1 MQRRGHTAV
10 PLASGELLVVGGYMF
25 NDPSGSPLRAERYDP
40 VTGTW
45 STVADTLHWHAAE
58 DHGVLLPGGAVLIVG
73 LEGEERYDPA
83 TDTWENLPWPTGA
96 AISNST
102 VTQLADGD
110 VLIAGGMMD
119 LDAWGTAVRLDGVS
133 LEIQVSQMNTARG
146 YHSASLLADGRVL
159 VAGGQRFIDEL
170 EQFESLALAELYDPA
185 TNTWTTVAAM
195 AEARR
200 GHRAV
205 GLGDGRALVTGG
217 LGASSTEFYD
227 PMTDTWTA
235 GPSMTTARGGHTLT
249 ALPSG
254 WLLAVGG
261 ADGEVQASVEAYDPA
276 TETWIPAP
284 SLNQARMDHTA
295 TYLPDVGVLVTG
307 GGTHRYNFNTGVAS
321 AELYP
326 LGGVAAGEVCLI
338 PDECTSGLCSN
349 GVCSEQEQD
358 PGDPGDPGEPC
369 HGCPFDADSDPQP
382 ANGALVVLVPG
393 LLFLK
398 RRRRSH

>member
-1 MQRRGHTAV
+1 SSPMSMQRRGHTAV

-40 VTGTW
+40 ATGTW

-235 GPSMTTARGGHTLT
+235 GPSMTTARGGHTPTALPSGRLRAGGRAGGGGRGDGRALVTGGLGASSTEFYDPMTDTWTAGPSMTTARGGHTLT

-284 SLNQARMDHTA
+284 SLNQ
-295 TYLPDVGVLVTG
+295 
-307 GGTHRYNFNTGVAS
+307 
-321 AELYP
+321 
-326 LGGVAAGEVCLI
+326 
-338 PDECTSGLCSN
+338 
-349 GVCSEQEQD
+349 
-358 PGDPGDPGEPC
+358 
-369 HGCPFDADSDPQP
+369 
-382 ANGALVVLVPG
+382 
-393 LLFLK
+393 
-398 RRRRSH
+398 